1 MARLIQINAG
11 GAPRILASSLS
22 FGGGFPMSAA
32 EKAYLAMSIAA
43 AVIFMATLAW
53 ASWRSG

>member
-1 MARLIQINAG
+1 
-11 GAPRILASSLS
+11 
-22 FGGGFPMSAA
+22 MSAA